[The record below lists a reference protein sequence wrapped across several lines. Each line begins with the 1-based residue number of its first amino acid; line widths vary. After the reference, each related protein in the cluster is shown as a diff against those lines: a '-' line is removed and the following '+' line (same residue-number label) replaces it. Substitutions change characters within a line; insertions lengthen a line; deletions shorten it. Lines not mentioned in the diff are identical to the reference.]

1 MTIEKRKLKDW
12 ELAECSALKAA
23 IAAHNKSVSKSDKI
37 TQEKAAGDLNIT
49 QGALS
54 SFLNGRNAITLKVA
68 VYFAKEL
75 KIPISQ
81 FSKRLADEAEDIGS
95 VSRKSYSDTK
105 MNITSYGVAEVIPSN
120 LEKLIT
126 KATPRTQIELEKIAE
141 AAADGRLTED
151 DIKLLKAIADRL
163 AKKD

>member
-1 MTIEKRKLKDW
+1 
-12 ELAECSALKAA
+12 
-23 IAAHNKSVSKSDKI
+23 
-37 TQEKAAGDLNIT
+37 
-49 QGALS
+49 
-54 SFLNGRNAITLKVA
+54 
-68 VYFAKEL
+68 
-75 KIPISQ
+75 
-81 FSKRLADEAEDIGS
+81 
-95 VSRKSYSDTK
+95 

-120 LEKLIT
+120 LENLIT

>member
-1 MTIEKRKLKDW
+1 MKDFSDRLLIAVEKAGVKRHGAGMW
-12 ELAECSALKAA
+12 LASFTHVTVKAA
-23 IAAHNKSVSKSDKI
+23 NKWLNGESVPRREKVESIASHTGVRAEWLLFGNGQMTNTYNSASSVS
-37 TQEKAAGDLNIT
+37 
-49 QGALS
+49 
-54 SFLNGRNAITLKVA
+54 
-68 VYFAKEL
+68 
-75 KIPISQ
+75 
-81 FSKRLADEAEDIGS
+81 EASPLD
-95 VSRKSYSDTK
+95 
-105 MNITSYGVAEVIPSN
+105 